1 MAHTTP
7 HTQRTAASSK
17 VRSRSSYSQFR
28 RKSVTLK
35 EALKI
40 DLNELSEDDNI
51 QFTEN
56 TVRESEI
63 LTSPEKV

>member
-1 MAHTTP
+1 M
-7 HTQRTAASSK
+7 
-17 VRSRSSYSQFR
+17 RSRSSYSQFR